1 MADTTVIS
9 NFALVNRLDLLLN
22 VKEVSTTEQVL
33 EELEAGV
40 QRGILE
46 MDLSDM
52 GMKILKLEEIEKNTF
67 HRFNE
72 RFGRGEASCM
82 AMAFHRGAGI
92 LTDDLDA
99 RRFAQKGGIPVS
111 GSIGVLVRSVENGHL
126 SVDQGN
132 EVLHRMILKGF
143 YSPVETLDRFLF

>member
-1 MADTTVIS
+1 MVDTTVIS
-9 NFALVNRLDLLLN
+9 NFALANRLDLLLN
-22 VKEVSTTEQVL
+22 VKGVSTTEQVL

-67 HRFNE
+67 HRFSE

-111 GSIGVLVRSVENGHL
+111 GSIGVLVRSIESGHL

-143 YSPVETLDRFLF
+143 YSPVETIDRFLF